1 MSAHAQLIRLQEIV
15 ENFTKKGLVFTK
27 EELDQIDYD
36 AKSVFTKDASNII
49 LGLTKFIR
57 EHVDVA

>member
-1 MSAHAQLIRLQEIV
+1 MSAHAQLLRLHEIV

-36 AKSVFTKDASNII
+36 AKSVFTKEASDII
-49 LGLTKFIR
+49 IGLTQYIR
-57 EHVDVA
+57 LHMPT

>member
-36 AKSVFTKDASNII
+36 AKSCFTRDASNVI